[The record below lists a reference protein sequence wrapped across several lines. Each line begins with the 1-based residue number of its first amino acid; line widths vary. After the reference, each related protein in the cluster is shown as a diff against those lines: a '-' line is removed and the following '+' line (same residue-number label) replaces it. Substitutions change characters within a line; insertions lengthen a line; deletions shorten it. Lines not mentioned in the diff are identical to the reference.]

1 MAARP
6 DGPPPRRTRLKV
18 CCIADIEEARAAIAA
33 GADALGLVS
42 AMPSGP
48 GIIDETS
55 IRRLIPVLPPPIEGF
70 VLTSLDT
77 ERDLLAQADRL
88 GARTLQLVRELPL
101 ELHRRLASA
110 RPALRRVQV
119 VHVEDEEAIERAAAY
134 APRVDA
140 LLLDSGR
147 PSAAVAELGGTGRRH
162 DWSISRRIV
171 ERCRA
176 LSEVPVYLAGG
187 LDPDNVAEAIRAVRP
202 FGIDL
207 CSGLRRDGRLDRA
220 RLARLVEAMRRADQ
234 RSDPAQP
241 D

>member
-1 MAARP
+1 MVAHP

-48 GIIDETS
+48 GVIDETS
-55 IRRLIPVLPPPIEGF
+55 IGQLIPALPPPVEGF
-70 VLTSLDT
+70 VLTALET
-77 ERDLLAQADRL
+77 ERELLAQADRL
-88 GARTLQLVRELPL
+88 GARTLQMVRELPL
-101 ELHRRLASA
+101 ELHRRLAAA
-110 RPALRRVQV
+110 RPLLRRVQV
-119 VHVEDEEAIERAAAY
+119 VHVEDDRAIERAVAY
-134 APRVDA
+134 APLVDA

-147 PSAAVAELGGTGRRH
+147 PSGAVAELGGTGRRH

-171 ERCRA
+171 ERCT
-176 LSEVPVYLAGG
+176 SFEVPVYLAGG
-187 LDPDNVAEAIRAVRP
+187 LGPDNVAEAIRAVRP

-207 CSGLRRDGRLDRA
+207 CSGLRQAGRLDRN
-220 RLARLVEAMRRADQ
+220 RLARLVGAMRDAD
-234 RSDPAQP
+234 RRP